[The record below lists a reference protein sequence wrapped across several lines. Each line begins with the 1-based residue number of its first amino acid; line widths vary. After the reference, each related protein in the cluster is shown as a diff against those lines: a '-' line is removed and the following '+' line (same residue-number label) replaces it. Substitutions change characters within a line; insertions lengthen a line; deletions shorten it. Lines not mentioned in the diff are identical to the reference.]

1 MCIIYTMDSIIETFN
16 TQLFET
22 YTKMFPDIEPSII
35 NDLINNHNDPDCIE
49 GYLIELNNSIHKT
62 DKERKV
68 ELESNLGLEIVSE
81 LKFSSVGTSH
91 DVNLVETKT
100 PKQSFRWNIIKKIVT
115 RRSNSN
121 SNNEIKFQ
129 KFD

>member
-1 MCIIYTMDSIIETFN
+1 MDSIIETFN
-16 TQLFET
+16 RQMFET
-22 YTKMFPDIEPSII
+22 YTEMFPDIEPSII
-35 NDLINNHNDPDCIE
+35 NDLINNHNDQDCIE
-49 GYLIELNNSIHKT
+49 EYLIELNNSINKT

-91 DVNLVETKT
+91 DTNLVETKT
-100 PKQSFRWNIIKKIVT
+100 PKTSSGWNKIKKIVT
-115 RRSNSN
+115 RRSNSY

>member
-1 MCIIYTMDSIIETFN
+1 MDSIIETFN
-16 TQLFET
+16 RQMFET
-22 YTKMFPDIEPSII
+22 YTEMFPDIEPSII
-35 NDLINNHNDPDCIE
+35 NDLINNHNDQDCIE
-49 GYLIELNNSIHKT
+49 GYLIELNNSINKT
-62 DKERKV
+62 DKERNV

-91 DVNLVETKT
+91 DTNLVETKT
-100 PKQSFRWNIIKKIVT
+100 PKTSSRWNIIKKIIT
-115 RRSNSN
+115 GRSNSN

>member
-1 MCIIYTMDSIIETFN
+1 MDSIIETFN

>member
-1 MCIIYTMDSIIETFN
+1 MDSIIETFN
-16 TQLFET
+16 RQMFET
-22 YTKMFPDIEPSII
+22 YTEMFPDIEPSII
-35 NDLINNHNDPDCIE
+35 NDLINNHNDQDCIE
-49 GYLIELNNSIHKT
+49 EYLIELNNSINKT

-91 DVNLVETKT
+91 DTNLVETKT
-100 PKQSFRWNIIKKIVT
+100 PKTSSGWNKIKKIVT

>member
-1 MCIIYTMDSIIETFN
+1 MDSIIETFN

-22 YTKMFPDIEPSII
+22 YTEMFPDIEPSII

>member
-100 PKQSFRWNIIKKIVT
+100 PKQSSPWNIIKKIVT

>member
-1 MCIIYTMDSIIETFN
+1 MDSIIETFN
-16 TQLFET
+16 RQMFET
-22 YTKMFPDIEPSII
+22 YTEMFPDIEPSII
-35 NDLINNHNDPDCIE
+35 NDLINNHNDQDCIE
-49 GYLIELNNSIHKT
+49 EYLIELNNSINKT

-91 DVNLVETKT
+91 DTNLVETKT
-100 PKQSFRWNIIKKIVT
+100 PKTSSRWNKIKKIVT
-115 RRSNSN
+115 RRSNSY

>member
-1 MCIIYTMDSIIETFN
+1 MDSIIETFN

-22 YTKMFPDIEPSII
+22 YTEMFPDIEPSII

-100 PKQSFRWNIIKKIVT
+100 PKKSCRWNIIKKIVT

>member
-22 YTKMFPDIEPSII
+22 YTEMFPDIEPSII

>member
-1 MCIIYTMDSIIETFN
+1 MDSIIETFN
-16 TQLFET
+16 RQMFET
-22 YTKMFPDIEPSII
+22 YTEMFPDIEPSII
-35 NDLINNHNDPDCIE
+35 NDLINNHNDQDCIE
-49 GYLIELNNSIHKT
+49 EYLIELNNSINKT

-91 DVNLVETKT
+91 DTNLVETKT
-100 PKQSFRWNIIKKIVT
+100 PKTSSRWNKIKKIVT
-115 RRSNSN
+115 RRSNSY
-121 SNNEIKFQ
+121 SNNEIKFK